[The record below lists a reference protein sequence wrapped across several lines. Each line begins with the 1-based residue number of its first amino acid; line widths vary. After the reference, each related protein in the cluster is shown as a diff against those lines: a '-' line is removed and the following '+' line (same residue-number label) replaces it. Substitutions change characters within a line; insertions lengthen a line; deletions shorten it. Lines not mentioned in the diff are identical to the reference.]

1 MMSAIP
7 ESPFREMG
15 VGPETLA
22 RVEEALKKK
31 VSGFRGYLAVG
42 EIIDMLFTIRFE
54 YSANSS

>member
-1 MMSAIP
+1 MSAIP

-31 VSGFRGYLAVG
+31 APRMDLCGRLKGCSTRVKASRQ
-42 EIIDMLFTIRFE
+42 E
-54 YSANSS
+54 